1 MLANT
6 LADRIQDVFY
16 HSVNLFLCFLSNYS
30 LCSTPLR
37 RLFSF
42 MRQNDLKCKLNFF
55 EYSTFCKLYVKLLHK
70 YIEFDNFLLTLIYVC
85 YIIAINYNLIN
96 NVDFGYEL
104 TRRFLALFG
113 EYIALCS

>member
-1 MLANT
+1 
-6 LADRIQDVFY
+6 
-16 HSVNLFLCFLSNYS
+16 
-30 LCSTPLR
+30 
-37 RLFSF
+37 
-42 MRQNDLKCKLNFF
+42 MRQNELKCKLNFF
-55 EYSTFCKLYVKLLHK
+55 EYSTLCELYVKLLHK

-104 TRRFLALFG
+104 TQRFLALFG